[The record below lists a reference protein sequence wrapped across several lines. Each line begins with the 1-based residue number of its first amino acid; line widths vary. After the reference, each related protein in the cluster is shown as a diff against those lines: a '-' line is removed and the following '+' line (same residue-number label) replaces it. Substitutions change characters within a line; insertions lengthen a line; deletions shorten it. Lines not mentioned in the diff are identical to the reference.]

1 MKRRLISAALS
12 APLLAMVFASAVL
25 ADHGG
30 SEEDV
35 GLFSSESKFPP
46 LATSVLLG
54 TICYALMVRDPERD
68 RKASR
73 PRPRY

>member
-12 APLLAMVFASAVL
+12 ALSLAMVFAPAVL
-25 ADHGG
+25 AHGG

-35 GLFSSESKFPP
+35 GFFSSESKYPP
-46 LATSVLLG
+46 LAISALLG
-54 TICYALMVRDPERD
+54 TICYALMVWDPERD